1 MLAAK
6 QIETG
11 GTGAR
16 GEDLA
21 LALQHHTAG
30 RLDDAPNS
38 TSDCILRTRAIV
50 KWFSSSTSAPP
61 AWRLSLDLAPVSSPS
76 ALDIAPAF
84 PEARSQLPVALNGLA
99 DLRISAGKLTEARQ
113 NS

>member
-1 MLAAK
+1 MGVLCCDLGLFEAACRFL
-6 QIETG
+6 E
-11 GTGAR
+11 
-16 GEDLA
+16 E
-21 LALQHHTAG
+21 
-30 RLDDAPNS
+30 
-38 TSDCILRTRAIV
+38 
-50 KWFSSSTSAPP
+50 
-61 AWRLSLDLAPVSSPS
+61 